1 MSYDFGKLTSELR
14 AEYARGRTRSIAFRK
29 KQLRGLYDFL
39 NANQQLIISALSE
52 DLKKPWF
59 ETIVVEV
66 EFVMNEIR
74 GILHDLEALLAPE
87 AAGKSIPTLFDK
99 AFVQREPYGLVLII
113 GAWNYPMQLL
123 LAPLVGAIA
132 AGNVAIVKPSELS
145 PACAKLIGDLLPR
158 YLDNQCYR
166 VVVGDRV
173 ISEQLLR
180 EDFDYI
186 FFTGSNTIGKIIH
199 QAAARNLTPT
209 TLELGGKSPCY
220 VDDSLKG
227 SALRFTT
234 RRIIWGK
241 MMNAG
246 QTCIAPDYILCH
258 VEALDEFLD
267 HIGAVLKEFF
277 GDNPKET
284 IDFGRI
290 VNRQHYDRLIRLLTT
305 SKGKVVFGGETDEQ
319 ELYIAPT
326 IIANASPNDDIMKEE
341 IFGPLLPV
349 VVVKSATE
357 AIDFINARPKPLA
370 VYCFAND
377 SQVID
382 RFLAETT
389 SGAMCANDV
398 VLHCS
403 LDSLPF
409 GGVGPSGM
417 GGYHGK
423 YSIETFSHKK
433 AGKLVGGMIKSSKLI
448 VTGFC
453 LVLIRNFN
461 SSLEWI
467 GSKRYPPYTKNKLSR
482 LLRLIKKRNLP
493 SIPYGETILVAAISF
508 IAGVLCNQYY
518 KYW

>member
-1 MSYDFGKLTSELR
+1 MSYDFGKLTNELR
-14 AEYARGRTRSIAFRK
+14 AEYARGRTRSIEFRK
-29 KQLRGLYDFL
+29 TQLQALYNFL
-39 NANQQLIISALSE
+39 NTNQQLIISALNE

-59 ETIVVEV
+59 ETVVVEV

-74 GILHDLEALLAPE
+74 SVLSSIEELLAPE
-87 AAGKSIPTLFDK
+87 QAGKSIPTLFDN

-158 YLDNQCYR
+158 YLDTACYR

-173 ISEQLLR
+173 ISEKLLQ

-220 VDDSLKG
+220 IDDGLNAG
-227 SALRFTT
+227 ALLFAT

-258 VEALDEFLD
+258 EEILRAFLKQ
-267 HIGAVLKEFF
+267 IESVLKEFF
-277 GDNPKET
+277 GDNPKDT
-284 IDFGRI
+284 KDFGRI
-290 VNRQHYDRLIRLLTT
+290 VNRQHYDRLLNLLNTCN
-305 SKGKVVFGGETDEQ
+305 GKVVYGGETDDV

-326 IIANASPNDDIMKEE
+326 ILAHVPPTDEIMKQE

-357 AIDFINARPKPLA
+357 AINFINARPKPLA
-370 VYCFAND
+370 IYCFAGENE
-377 SQVID
+377 VID
-382 RFLAETT
+382 RFLKETS
-389 SGAMCANDV
+389 SGALCANDV

-433 AGKLVGGMIKSSKLI
+433 AGK
-448 VTGFC
+448 
-453 LVLIRNFN
+453 FN
-461 SSLEWI
+461 L
-467 GSKRYPPYTKNKLSR
+467 
-482 LLRLIKKRNLP
+482 
-493 SIPYGETILVAAISF
+493 
-508 IAGVLCNQYY
+508 
-518 KYW
+518 